1 VARIPVPL
9 ESCRLIDLPKITDR
23 RGNLTFL
30 EGSRHIPFPIRRVY
44 YLYDV
49 PGGAA
54 RGGHAHRRLHQLAI
68 AVSGSFEML
77 LDNGREQTT
86 VRLDRAHT
94 GLIIVPWVWRELLNF
109 SSGAVCLV
117 LASRPYE
124 EEDYIRNRAEFRAL
138 VEAAAAPRRGRKRNG
153 PAPGAAG

>member
-1 VARIPVPL
+1 MPRIPVPL
-9 ESCRLIDLPKITDR
+9 ESCHLIDLPKVTDR
-23 RGNLTFL
+23 RGNLTFV

-54 RGGHAHRRLHQLAI
+54 RGGHAHRKLHQLAI

-124 EEDYIRNRAEFRAL
+124 EEDYIRHHGEFRAL
-138 VEAAAAPRRGRKRNG
+138 VEAAAAPRRGRK
-153 PAPGAAG
+153 PSAAG